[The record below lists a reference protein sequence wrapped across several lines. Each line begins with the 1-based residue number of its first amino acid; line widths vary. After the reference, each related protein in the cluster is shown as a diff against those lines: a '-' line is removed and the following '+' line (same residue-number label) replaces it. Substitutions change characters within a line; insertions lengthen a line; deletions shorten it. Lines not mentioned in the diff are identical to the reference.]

1 VPEILPQS
9 VPDFYKY
16 IVFVIFAVVVAQSFP
31 QSVKVFTPITNLTT
45 YDGIQ
50 TALVS
55 GMVYSFIFTSWIGYF
70 LSITKNSH
78 KETKL
83 GSLRFAIDLFII
95 YLFYYLLT
103 LAADIKQ
110 HNSIF
115 VWVLPAIFVT
125 FISWDIVKFF
135 EYRNESKDEKDQR
148 INRAIITAIFLV
160 LIVIQSYGYSS
171 LNPVLHPLI
180 FQNNN
185 VWNTVFTITSIV
197 ILSIYRWLKR
207 RSFKFPRKSLQT
219 NSS

>member
-1 VPEILPQS
+1 M
-9 VPDFYKY
+9 PDFYKY

-31 QSVKVFTPITNLTT
+31 QSVKVFIPLTNLRT
-45 YDGIQ
+45 YDGIE

-103 LAADIKQ
+103 LAADIHQ
-110 HNSIF
+110 HISIF
-115 VWVLPAIFVT
+115 ELVLPAIFIT
-125 FISWDIVKFF
+125 FISWDIVKYF
-135 EYRNESKDEKDQR
+135 EYRHESKEDTDER

-160 LIVIQSYGYSS
+160 IIVAQAYSYMA
-171 LNPVLHPLI
+171 LNPISQPLI
-180 FQNNN
+180 FQSNN
-185 VWNTVFTITSIV
+185 VWNIVFTISSII
-197 ILSIYRWLKR
+197 ILSLYRWLKR
-207 RSFKFPRKSLQT
+207 RSFKFGRKSLQAK
-219 NSS
+219 SS